1 MTNLVIGSGYNLNW
15 NQIAVWAK
23 SLRAS
28 GYKDDAILVY
38 FGHNS
43 PLFQLLYDYDISVA
57 LFPDLNLAHNVCV
70 DRFAAYHALL
80 ASAPNK
86 YDWVLATD
94 VTDVVFQKDPML
106 HLAEV
111 EQWQNG
117 VVFYAS
123 SENLTY
129 EHEPWGQNNLI
140 LSFGGETYSHMMGR
154 TIYNAGVIAAK
165 HSRMTDISNLIWNMC
180 VGRPQHVFGGG
191 GPDQAAYNVLLNATT
206 FHTYSAYATHDNG
219 WVCQCGTT
227 LDPNK
232 PYYKDHMI
240 DPVPSFDG
248 TNVVTSTG
256 EPYHIV
262 HQYNRVPA
270 LKEHFERKYNV

>member
-80 ASAPNK
+80 DSAPNK

-111 EQWQNG
+111 EKWQNG

-129 EHEPWGQNNLI
+129 EHEPWGKNNLI
-140 LSFGGETYSHMMGR
+140 LSFGDEAYTHMMGR

-206 FHTYSAYATHDNG
+206 FHTYSAYAAHDNG
-219 WVCQCGTT
+219 WACQCGTT

-240 DPVPSFDG
+240 DPLPSFDG
-248 TNVVTSTG
+248 KNVITSTG
-256 EPYHIV
+256 NSYHIV
-262 HQYNRVPA
+262 HQYNRVPE
-270 LKEHFERKYNV
+270 LKEHFERIYNV